1 MLDDLFDQMW
11 ESVLAVLLPS
21 PAGRIIDEVWA
32 WESVQHGDA
41 ALINAGNLS
50 AVCAR
55 SCF

>member
-1 MLDDLFDQMW
+1 MW
-11 ESVLAVLLPS
+11 ESVLAVLLSS

-50 AVCAR
+50 AVCAYT
-55 SCF
+55 SFF